1 MSKGI
6 AAWAAVPFNI
16 SGFRGIRASF
26 GNRYGAKVSFSRD
39 GGRESN
45 GEIPE
50 NIFEKNVFQIQF
62 EIIFD
67 IIIRPVGEVRQQHGR

>member
-6 AAWAAVPFNI
+6 AARAAVPFNI

-26 GNRYGAKVSFSRD
+26 GNRYGAKGSFPRD
-39 GGRESN
+39 RGRESN

-50 NIFEKNVFQIQF
+50 KNCFTIIFESIVEPDTF
-62 EIIFD
+62 
-67 IIIRPVGEVRQQHGR
+67 VR

>member
-6 AAWAAVPFNI
+6 AARAAVPFNI
-16 SGFRGIRASF
+16 SGFRGIPASF
-26 GNRYGAKVSFSRD
+26 GNRYGAKGSFPRD
-39 GGRESN
+39 RGRESN

-50 NIFEKNVFQIQF
+50 NIFEKNVF

-67 IIIRPVGEVRQQHGR
+67 IIVGRVEQVRQHHSR